1 MSRMIVQAAAAL
13 DRDVRDR
20 TARWRS
26 ARDRARSVRCARV
39 SRDPERID
47 VPVAGGTLAAYRW
60 SGDGP
65 LVLAAHGI
73 TSNHR
78 SWGLVAEALDGDATL
93 VAPDLRGRGRSN
105 GLPGPY
111 TIAQHADDCAALLDH
126 LGARRRGRGRPLDGR
141 LRRDRARHPPPGAR
155 ARRSCSSTA
164 ARRSHV
170 PPGVD
175 VDDALAATLG
185 PAMQRLDMTF
195 ADRGA
200 YRAFWQ
206 QHPSFAGIWSGEV
219 DAHVQH
225 DLIGEEP
232 EMRSS
237 CVKEAVRVNGRELL
251 ADEAVRTA
259 VRDVALPAGDA
270 VGAARDGRRPRRPVR
285 GGAPRRAR
293 ARAACPTPTTT
304 RSCSASRAR
313 SGSPR
318 RSGARSDLVDRR
330 EAGLEAAP
338 RGAQVEPPHAHALRR
353 RRAAIASSMRS
364 SSRRAQWR
372 SVSA

>member
-1 MSRMIVQAAAAL
+1 
-13 DRDVRDR
+13 
-20 TARWRS
+20 
-26 ARDRARSVRCARV
+26 V
-39 SRDPERID
+39 SHDPERID

-65 LVLAAHGI
+65 VVLAAHGI
-73 TSNHR
+73 SSNHR
-78 SWGLVAEALDGDATL
+78 TWGVVAAALDGAATV

-111 TIAQHADDCAALLDH
+111 TIAQHAEDCAAVLDH
-126 LGARRRGRGRPLDGR
+126 VGARDAVVAGHSMGGFVATAL
-141 LRRDRARHPPPGAR
+141 ATRHPERVRAVVLVDGGPPL
-155 ARRSCSSTA
+155 
-164 ARRSHV
+164 HV

-175 VDDALAATLG
+175 VDAALAATLG

-219 DAHVQH
+219 DAQIQH
-225 DLIGEEP
+225 DLEGEEP

-259 VRDVALPAGDA
+259 VRDVG
-270 VGAARDGRRPRRPVR
+270 
-285 GGAPRRAR
+285 
-293 ARAACPTPTTT
+293 CPMVM
-304 RSCSASRAR
+304 
-313 SGSPR
+313 
-318 RSGARSDLVDRR
+318 LW
-330 EAGLEAAP
+330 AP
-338 RGAQVEPPHAHALRR
+338 RGMVDEPPGLYAEDRLTGLEHELVADTNHYSILLGEPGAKRVAAAI
-353 RRAAIASSMRS
+353 RRAL
-364 SSRRAQWR
+364 
-372 SVSA
+372 